1 MPNLGKIH
9 VGDKN
14 TEIILTVQD
23 TQTNDTNIAL
33 DLQANTPTEMLIRV
47 FDPDGVEK
55 TALTA
60 SIKNAPGTDGK
71 ITGTNTDAAFF
82 DQKGSWEFKAK
93 VTLASGGI
101 YTSNPHVEEVL
112 G

>member
-1 MPNLGKIH
+1 
-9 VGDKN
+9 
-14 TEIILTVQD
+14 
-23 TQTNDTNIAL
+23 
-33 DLQANTPTEMLIRV
+33 
-47 FDPDGVEK
+47 
-55 TALTA
+55 LTA

-71 ITGTNTDAAFF
+71 ITGTNTDVTFF

-93 VTLASGGI
+93 VTLLSGGI

>member
-1 MPNLGKIH
+1 MATKGKIH

-14 TEIILTVQD
+14 TEIILTVND
-23 TQTNDTNIAL
+23 TQADGTNIPL
-33 DLQANTPTEMLIRV
+33 DLQANPPSAMTIRV

-71 ITGTNTDAAFF
+71 ISGTNSNAAYF
-82 DQKGSWEFKAK
+82 DQKGPWEFKAK
-93 VTLASGGI
+93 VILASGGE